1 MLKIIQRRKVWYL
14 LSALLIVP
22 GIISLFVWGL
32 RMGIDFSGGSLLEV
46 KTVKK
51 NVTTTIVED
60 VVSQEKVDNIAIQNS
75 GIQRFIIRYRKA
87 DDKKSDDSMA
97 KKITA
102 DLTKKIGDTKLVRFE
117 NVGPVVSKSLIQKS
131 ITSVIIA
138 SILLIIYIAWAF
150 RGVPS
155 SVSSWK
161 LGIFAIVALLH
172 DLLFVVGAFSI
183 LGHFFP
189 IFEVNTLF
197 ITALLTTLGYSV
209 NDTIIIYD
217 RTRENL
223 RRMPGKTLE
232 DVSNAAVNQTL
243 ARSINTSL
251 TMILVLLTLIV
262 LGGSTLISFATALL
276 LGSFIGTY
284 SSIFVASP
292 LLVTFQSKRP
302 H

>member
-1 MLKIIQRRKVWYL
+1 MLKIIQKRKVWYL
-14 LSALLIVP
+14 LSAIFIIP

-46 KTVKK
+46 KTIKK
-51 NVTTTIVED
+51 NITAAAVED
-60 VVSQEKVDNIAIQNS
+60 VVAQEKVDNVAIQNS
-75 GIQRFIIRYRKA
+75 GSQRFIIRYRKA
-87 DDKKSDDSMA
+87 DDKKSDDSVA
-97 KKITA
+97 KQITS
-102 DLTKKIGDTKLVRFE
+102 DLTKKVGQTKLVRFE
-117 NVGPVVSKSLIQKS
+117 NVGPVVSRSLIQKS
-131 ITSVIIA
+131 VISVVIA
-138 SILLIIYIAWAF
+138 SILLIFYIAWAF

-161 LGIFAIVALLH
+161 LGVFAIIALLH
-172 DLLFVVGAFSI
+172 DLLFVIGVFSI

-197 ITALLTTLGYSV
+197 ITALLTTLGYSI

-223 RRMPGKTLE
+223 RRMPGKTIE
-232 DVSNAAVNQTL
+232 EVSNAAVNQTL

-262 LGGSTLISFATALL
+262 LGGTTLISFSAALL
-276 LGSFIGTY
+276 FGSFIGTY

-292 LLVTFQSKRP
+292 LLVTFQSRRT